1 MSEEGSG
8 NSRLGEI
15 VLEKYCPL
23 DLSEDED
30 DPDNFEPMDTDES
43 APKVLE
49 QSANIPNRSG
59 NPINRSGNP
68 INRPGNSINR
78 SGNPINRSGNPI
90 NRSGNP
96 INRPGNSIN
105 RPGNPINR
113 PGNPNNRSVLST
125 TTSLVKVGFQKERSP
140 RKSIGYMA
148 IASSAD
154 KAKLISLKAGGLEA
168 NGKKPLRTD
177 VHKDIPRSK
186 IQKVGNDASRGREL
200 VSQNTDLD
208 DDTVVLL
215 DEEENKCYTC
225 CKVNI

>member
-30 DPDNFEPMDTDES
+30 DPDNFEPINTDES

-59 NPINRSGNP
+59 NPINRSENP
-68 INRPGNSINR
+68 INRPGN
-78 SGNPINRSGNPI
+78 PINKSGI
-90 NRSGNP
+90 ST
-96 INRPGNSIN
+96 N

-113 PGNPNNRSVLST
+113 PGNPINRSVLST
-125 TTSLVKVGFQKERSP
+125 TTSLVKVGFQKGRSP
-140 RKSIGYMA
+140 RKSIGSMA

-154 KAKLISLKAGGLEA
+154 KAELISLKAGGLQA

-177 VHKDIPRSK
+177 VHKGIPRSK
-186 IQKVGNDASRGREL
+186 IQKVGNYASRGREL

>member
-30 DPDNFEPMDTDES
+30 DPDNFEPINTDES

-68 INRPGNSINR
+68 INRPGN
-78 SGNPINRSGNPI
+78 P
-90 NRSGNP
+90 
-96 INRPGNSIN
+96 IN
-105 RPGNPINR
+105 RPGNPI
-113 PGNPNNRSVLST
+113 NRSVLST
-125 TTSLVKVGFQKERSP
+125 TTSLVKVGFQKGRSP
-140 RKSIGYMA
+140 RKSIGSMA

-154 KAKLISLKAGGLEA
+154 KAELISLKAGGLQA

-177 VHKDIPRSK
+177 VHKGIPRSK
-186 IQKVGNDASRGREL
+186 IQKVGNDAFRGREL
-200 VSQNTDLD
+200 VSQNTDLE

>member
-68 INRPGNSINR
+68 INR
-78 SGNPINRSGNPI
+78 
-90 NRSGNP
+90 SGNP

-113 PGNPNNRSVLST
+113 PGNPINRSVLST

-154 KAKLISLKAGGLEA
+154 KAKLISLKAGGLQA

>member
-68 INRPGNSINR
+68 INRPGNPINK
-78 SGNPINRSGNPI
+78 SGNST
-90 NRSGNP
+90 
-96 INRPGNSIN
+96 N

-113 PGNPNNRSVLST
+113 PGNPINRSVLST
-125 TTSLVKVGFQKERSP
+125 TTSLVKVGFEKEMSP

-148 IASSAD
+148 IAFSAD
-154 KAKLISLKAGGLEA
+154 KAKLISLKAGGLQA

-177 VHKDIPRSK
+177 VHKGIPRSK

-225 CKVNI
+225 CKVTI

>member
-68 INRPGNSINR
+68 INRPGN
-78 SGNPINRSGNPI
+78 P
-90 NRSGNP
+90 
-96 INRPGNSIN
+96 IN
-105 RPGNPINR
+105 RPGNPI
-113 PGNPNNRSVLST
+113 NRSVLST

-154 KAKLISLKAGGLEA
+154 KAKLISLKAGGLQA

-215 DEEENKCYTC
+215 DEEENNCYTC

>member
-30 DPDNFEPMDTDES
+30 DPDNFEPINTDES

-68 INRPGNSINR
+68 INRPGN
-78 SGNPINRSGNPI
+78 P
-90 NRSGNP
+90 
-96 INRPGNSIN
+96 IN
-105 RPGNPINR
+105 RPGNPI
-113 PGNPNNRSVLST
+113 NRSVLST
-125 TTSLVKVGFQKERSP
+125 TTSLVKVGFQKGRSP
-140 RKSIGYMA
+140 RKSIGSMA

-154 KAKLISLKAGGLEA
+154 KAELISLKAGGLQA

-177 VHKDIPRSK
+177 VHKGIPRSK
-186 IQKVGNDASRGREL
+186 IQKVGNYASRGREL

>member
-43 APKVLE
+43 APKIPK
-49 QSANIPNRSG
+49 QSSSIANRSG

-68 INRPGNSINR
+68 SNRSGNSINR
-78 SGNPINRSGNPI
+78 SGNPSNRSGNPT

-96 INRPGNSIN
+96 INRPGN
-105 RPGNPINR
+105 PINR
-113 PGNPNNRSVLST
+113 PVLST
-125 TTSLVKVGFQKERSP
+125 STSMVKVGLQKEMSP
-140 RKSIGYMA
+140 RKSIG
-148 IASSAD
+148 SSAD
-154 KAKLISLKAGGLEA
+154 KTKLISSKAGGLQT

-177 VHKDIPRSK
+177 VHEGIPRSK
-186 IQKVGNDASRGREL
+186 IQKVGDDESRGREL

-225 CKVNI
+225 CKVSIKSHF

>member
-78 SGNPINRSGNPI
+78 
-90 NRSGNP
+90 
-96 INRPGNSIN
+96 
-105 RPGNPINR
+105 PGNPINR
-113 PGNPNNRSVLST
+113 PGNPINRSVLST

>member
-59 NPINRSGNP
+59 NPINR
-68 INRPGNSINR
+68 
-78 SGNPINRSGNPI
+78 
-90 NRSGNP
+90 
-96 INRPGNSIN
+96 PGNSIN
-105 RPGNPINR
+105 RPGNPI
-113 PGNPNNRSVLST
+113 NRSVLST

-148 IASSAD
+148 FASSAD
-154 KAKLISLKAGGLEA
+154 KAKLISLKAGGLQA

>member
-59 NPINRSGNP
+59 NPINRS
-68 INRPGNSINR
+68 
-78 SGNPINRSGNPI
+78 
-90 NRSGNP
+90 
-96 INRPGNSIN
+96 
-105 RPGNPINR
+105 
-113 PGNPNNRSVLST
+113 VLST

-154 KAKLISLKAGGLEA
+154 KAKLISLKAGGLQA

>member
-68 INRPGNSINR
+68 INRPGN
-78 SGNPINRSGNPI
+78 P
-90 NRSGNP
+90 
-96 INRPGNSIN
+96 IN
-105 RPGNPINR
+105 RPGNPI
-113 PGNPNNRSVLST
+113 NRSVLST
-125 TTSLVKVGFQKERSP
+125 TTSLVKVGFQKGRSP
-140 RKSIGYMA
+140 RKSIGSMA

-154 KAKLISLKAGGLEA
+154 KAELISLKAGGLQA

-177 VHKDIPRSK
+177 VHKGIPRSK
-186 IQKVGNDASRGREL
+186 IQKVGNDAFRGREL
-200 VSQNTDLD
+200 VSQNTDLE

>member
-43 APKVLE
+43 APKIPK
-49 QSANIPNRSG
+49 QSSSIANRSG

-68 INRPGNSINR
+68 INRP
-78 SGNPINRSGNPI
+78 
-90 NRSGNP
+90 
-96 INRPGNSIN
+96 
-105 RPGNPINR
+105 
-113 PGNPNNRSVLST
+113 VLST
-125 TTSLVKVGFQKERSP
+125 STSMVKVGLQKEMSP
-140 RKSIGYMA
+140 RKSIG
-148 IASSAD
+148 SSAD
-154 KAKLISLKAGGLEA
+154 KTKLISSKAGGLQT

-177 VHKDIPRSK
+177 VHEGIPRSK
-186 IQKVGNDASRGREL
+186 IQKVGDDESRGREL

-225 CKVNI
+225 CKVSIKSHF

>member
-30 DPDNFEPMDTDES
+30 DPDNFEPINTDES

-68 INRPGNSINR
+68 INR
-78 SGNPINRSGNPI
+78 
-90 NRSGNP
+90 SGNP
-96 INRPGNSIN
+96 INRPGNPINKSGISTN

-113 PGNPNNRSVLST
+113 PGNPINRSVLST
-125 TTSLVKVGFQKERSP
+125 TTSLVKVGFQKGRSP
-140 RKSIGYMA
+140 RKSIGSMA

-154 KAKLISLKAGGLEA
+154 KAELISLKAGGLQA

-177 VHKDIPRSK
+177 VHKGIPRSK
-186 IQKVGNDASRGREL
+186 IQKVGNYASRGREL

>member
-30 DPDNFEPMDTDES
+30 DPDNFEPINTDES

-68 INRPGNSINR
+68 INR
-78 SGNPINRSGNPI
+78 SGNP
-90 NRSGNP
+90 
-96 INRPGNSIN
+96 IN

-113 PGNPNNRSVLST
+113 PGNPINRSVLST
-125 TTSLVKVGFQKERSP
+125 TTSLVKVGFQKGRSP
-140 RKSIGYMA
+140 RKSIGSMA

-154 KAKLISLKAGGLEA
+154 KAELISLKAGGLQA

-177 VHKDIPRSK
+177 VHKGIPRSK
-186 IQKVGNDASRGREL
+186 IQKVGNYASRGREL

>member
-78 SGNPINRSGNPI
+78 
-90 NRSGNP
+90 
-96 INRPGNSIN
+96 
-105 RPGNPINR
+105 PGNPINR
-113 PGNPNNRSVLST
+113 PGNPINRSVLST

-148 IASSAD
+148 FASSAD
-154 KAKLISLKAGGLEA
+154 KAKLISLKAGGLQA